1 MSEEKEGATRKSRG
15 EWVELMAAYE
25 AADLPQREFCKTHGI
40 PYSSFCYWR
49 KQLSMEGRSSSA
61 ALVELPAAFAEQLA
75 GERSATANSPWR
87 VELELDSGTVLR
99 IR

>member
-1 MSEEKEGATRKSRG
+1 MSEVNESAGRKSRG

-25 AADLPQREFCKTHGI
+25 AGDRPQREFCRLHGL

-49 KQLSMEGRSSSA
+49 KQLSLETRSNSA
-61 ALVELPAAFAEQLA
+61 ALVELPAALARQLT
-75 GERSATANSPWR
+75 GERSATASSPWR
-87 VELELDSGTVLR
+87 VELELGSGTILR